1 MNLFNKILIPVD
13 FSKLSEIAIAKAVE
27 TALQCGSAE
36 LHLVCVINLSA
47 MGYFITPETGMALTL
62 PSINEQQDLLKEKMA
77 DLERS
82 IKENCSIKLMST
94 VLTGNMV
101 DVLNDYVAAYSIDLI
116 VIATINTTG
125 LKEFIFGS
133 EAQHIVSKANCP
145 VLTIQPYTAHES
157 MQKIILPV
165 EGFYPEN
172 KLHYAIELAQLFN
185 AEIHLLCLTE
195 KANSVE
201 HDSYSIINCIIEKFE
216 EKHIA
221 YKVKKT
227 EEKNI
232 TEMILQYSET
242 GSIDLI
248 LVNPGEQSKLT
259 GKYIETTGGHLV
271 NHASVPVLTIKKKN
285 N

>member
-13 FSKLSEIAIAKAVE
+13 FSKLSEIAINKAVQ
-27 TALQCGSAE
+27 TALQCRSAE
-36 LHLVCVINLSA
+36 LHLVCINNLSA

-82 IKENCSIKLMST
+82 IKENCSIKLTST

-116 VIATINTTG
+116 VIATVNTTG

-133 EAQHIVSKANCP
+133 EAQRIVSIANCP
-145 VLTIQPYTAHES
+145 VLTIQPYTPNDS
-157 MQKIILPV
+157 IQKIILPV

-185 AEIHLLCLTE
+185 AEIHLLCLSE
-195 KANSVE
+195 KLNSA
-201 HDSYSIINCIIEKFE
+201 SYNTHSIIKRLIEKFE
-216 EKHIA
+216 EEHIR
-221 YKVKKT
+221 YKAKAAD
-227 EEKNI
+227 ERNI
-232 TEMILQYSET
+232 TEAILQYSEVE
-242 GSIDLI
+242 SIDLI
-248 LVNPGEQSKLT
+248 LVNPGEESKLT
-259 GKYIETTGGHLV
+259 GKYMETTGGHIV
-271 NHASVPVLTIKKKN
+271 NHAFVPVLTIKKMN